1 MTTGDLASP
10 AHPATARFAGR
21 VALVT
26 GGTRG
31 IGRAIATMFA
41 REGAAVAVNYLR
53 RRGPADE
60 TVEHLRALGV
70 QALAVKAD
78 VRDRDRVHEMV
89 AQVVSELGGVDYAI
103 SNAASGSNKPA
114 LKLEASGWDWTMN
127 INTRALLFLAQETVP
142 SMRERGGG
150 RIVSVSSIG
159 AARAP
164 ELHQRRGLKG
174 GAGGAYAVPCGGA
187 RPGRG
192 DGELRVGR
200 CGGYRR
206 AAALPEPG
214 RDAGAGR
221 APDPSGQ
228 TGYTRGPGS
237 DGGFPLL
244 TGSGDDPWPD
254 DPRGRGVY
262 PPRLT
267 TRGALP
273 PVQISPA
280 YDARRPWR

>member
-1 MTTGDLASP
+1 MTTGDQASP
-10 AHPATARFAGR
+10 VHPAPPRFAGR

-78 VRDRDRVHEMV
+78 VRDRDRVREMV

-114 LKLEASGWDWTMN
+114 MELEASGWDWTMN

-159 AARAP
+159 AARVLRNYTSVGVSKAALEALTRYLAVELASDGVTVNCVSGGVVDTEALQHFPNRDEMLEQGKIRTPAGRLVTP
-164 ELHQRRGLKG
+164 EDLAQ
-174 GAGGAYAVPCGGA
+174 AVGFLCSPEAAMILGQTILV
-187 RPGRG
+187 
-192 DGELRVGR
+192 D
-200 CGGYRR
+200 GGYT
-206 AAALPEPG
+206 LP
-214 RDAGAGR
+214 A
-221 APDPSGQ
+221 
-228 TGYTRGPGS
+228 
-237 DGGFPLL
+237 
-244 TGSGDDPWPD
+244 
-254 DPRGRGVY
+254 
-262 PPRLT
+262 
-267 TRGALP
+267 
-273 PVQISPA
+273 
-280 YDARRPWR
+280 